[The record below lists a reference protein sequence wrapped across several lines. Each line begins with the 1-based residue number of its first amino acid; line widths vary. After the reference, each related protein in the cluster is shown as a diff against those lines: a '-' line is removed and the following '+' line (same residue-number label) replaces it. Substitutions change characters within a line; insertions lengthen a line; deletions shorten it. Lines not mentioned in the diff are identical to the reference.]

1 MIQSMTGFGRTEA
14 ENDNYSLTIELKTVN
29 NRYKDFRFKMG
40 SVFNAIE
47 IELKKKLEAKFSR
60 GSFDIYVNYKKSA
73 EQKDVADLD
82 IEKVNAYLQ
91 RIKTI
96 ADKQGVPL
104 HVQPT
109 EFLRGDFYSEDGN
122 RDEELRELLLA
133 NFDGALD
140 NLVVSRAEEGA
151 KLIEKLKEHRVIYGE
166 FLEKVKVQKN
176 DYQEQVKEKLV
187 KRFDTLDNIQV
198 DEPRFLQE
206 VIYYLEKL
214 DIDEELNRIEIHLK
228 KLDKILSS
236 AGDVGRQIDFLVQEL
251 NRETNTIGS
260 KSGHQNI
267 SECVVQMKVQLEKI
281 REQALN
287 LQ

>member
-60 GSFDIYVNYKKSA
+60 GSFDIYVNYKKSS

-91 RIKTI
+91 KIKTI

-140 NLVVSRAEEGA
+140 NLVASRAEEGA

-176 DYQEQVKEKLV
+176 DYQEQVKEKLI

>member
-1 MIQSMTGFGRTEA
+1 MTGFGRTEA

-60 GSFDIYVNYKKSA
+60 GSFDIYVNYKKSS

-91 RIKTI
+91 KIKTI

-140 NLVVSRAEEGA
+140 NLVASRAEEGA

-176 DYQEQVKEKLV
+176 DYQEQVKEKLI

>member
-91 RIKTI
+91 KIKTI

-140 NLVVSRAEEGA
+140 NLVVSRAEEGT